1 MSKRTEKHQF
11 GEGYTTYHEDGTTS
25 ETTKDLFGDGY
36 TTHHSDG
43 SSSRSRRRKTLFG
56 GEVIE
61 TTHQDGS
68 KSVTTKDKYGN
79 LRTRHSNGTETFTSK
94 DSFGAGYTTRD
105 AYPSSGIYSDSISS
119 GGAGGEL
126 IILGLIAFG
135 IFSVITLFK
144 IESAIV
150 ILPILFATI
159 IIRIILT
166 RKFDTGFFFLWF
178 HPATLL
184 CWRLL
189 CKKFLIY
196 SKDNGGAFQ
205 LLGML
210 FVIFF
215 ILMGII
221 EKEESLDEHLLYRI
235 YAFWSFVGSVVC
247 ALGDMPFDR
256 TISTMFGI
264 ALVATPIWILVRL
277 KKKSSVKSIPI
288 TTYRDRI
295 AAKPQKRKKKL
306 RTKTIRIPSDLG
318 KTWINECS
326 AYYPNYS
333 SWPAKWPGTVY
344 SKLFNIWNAQG
355 RPSDRDIATISGQY
369 LVTMSHKFGE
379 VGDRLTVVLSGGTKF
394 SAVIAYSTQDR
405 YSEWLFMGDNKK
417 MNIMEFHLKCSSSAP
432 TSELTKIN
440 LTGWKGKKIKKVINH
455 GTCEELKHIQ

>member
-1 MSKRTEKHQF
+1 M
-11 GEGYTTYHEDGTTS
+11 DP
-25 ETTKDLFGDGY
+25 
-36 TTHHSDG
+36 
-43 SSSRSRRRKTLFG
+43 
-56 GEVIE
+56 
-61 TTHQDGS
+61 
-68 KSVTTKDKYGN
+68 
-79 LRTRHSNGTETFTSK
+79 
-94 DSFGAGYTTRD
+94 
-105 AYPSSGIYSDSISS
+105 YPSSGAYSNPVPVAGDLFVELMILAMMGFGIYSI
-119 GGAGGEL
+119 
-126 IILGLIAFG
+126 
-135 IFSVITLFK
+135 ITLFK
-144 IESAIV
+144 VQYAIV
-150 ILPILFATI
+150 LLPSLFATI
-159 IIRIILT
+159 IIRVILT
-166 RKFDTGFFFLWF
+166 RKFDSGFFFLWF

-189 CKKFLIY
+189 CKYY
-196 SKDNGGAFQ
+196 SIFSHDNEDTLQ
-205 LLGML
+205 LFGMI
-210 FVIFF
+210 FVIFL

-221 EKEESLDEHLLYRI
+221 ESEESLDEHLLYRM

-247 ALGDMPFDR
+247 ALCDMPFDR
-256 TISTMFGI
+256 TISTMFKI

-277 KKKSSVKSIPI
+277 KKKSNVKSIQK
-288 TTYRDRI
+288 TAYRDQI
-295 AAKPQKRKKKL
+295 AANPTKRKKKV

-405 YSEWLFMGDNKK
+405 YSEWLFMGRNKK

-455 GTCEELKHIQ
+455 GACEELKHIQ